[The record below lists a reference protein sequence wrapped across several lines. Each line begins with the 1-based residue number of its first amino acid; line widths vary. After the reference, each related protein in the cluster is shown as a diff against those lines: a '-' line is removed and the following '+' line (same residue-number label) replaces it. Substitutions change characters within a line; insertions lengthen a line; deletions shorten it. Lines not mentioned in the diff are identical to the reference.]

1 MRVLS
6 TLLVSSLLT
15 LGATGCSF
23 ATTSVAGNSN
33 VDGEAWYVRTT
44 GIGALVFST
53 KVYYCP
59 PPRAAGPVTC
69 KEAKM
74 NDEGGDFEMPSMPGK
89 SEDNGNAAPSDNG
102 GGEAKPSA
110 PAKKQQNQQDQQDQE
125 DQEDN

>member
-1 MRVLS
+1 MRVLT
-6 TLLVSSLLT
+6 TLAALTLVT

-44 GIGALVFST
+44 GIFFLVFST

-59 PPRAAGPVTC
+59 PPRAAGPDTC
-69 KEAKM
+69 KEAEM
-74 NDEGGDFEMPSMPGK
+74 HSEGGDFEMPSMPKG
-89 SEDNGNAAPSDNG
+89 SDDNDNAAPSNN

-110 PAKKQQNQQDQQDQE
+110 PGKNKKGKEDQEDQE

>member
-6 TLLVSSLLT
+6 TLLVSALLT

-44 GIGALVFST
+44 GIGFLIFST

-74 NDEGGDFEMPSMPGK
+74 NDEGGDIEMPSMPEK

-102 GGEAKPSA
+102 GEAKPPP
-110 PAKKQQNQQDQQDQE
+110 PAKKQKNQQDQE
-125 DQEDN
+125 DQEDQEDN